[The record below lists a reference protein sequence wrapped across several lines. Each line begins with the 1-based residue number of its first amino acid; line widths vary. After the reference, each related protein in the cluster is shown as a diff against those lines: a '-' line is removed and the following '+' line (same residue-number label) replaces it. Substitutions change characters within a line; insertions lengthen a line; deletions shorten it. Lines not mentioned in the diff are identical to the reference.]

1 MKEAVNKM
9 KRQRTEW
16 KKIIII
22 DITDKG
28 LIFNIYKE
36 HIQTQYKKIQFKKW
50 TEDLNRYFSKVME
63 VANRYMKTCS
73 ISLSGKCKSN
83 PELYMISHLS
93 EWLLSKRQV

>member
-36 HIQTQYKKIQFKKW
+36 HIQTQYKKI
-50 TEDLNRYFSKVME
+50 
-63 VANRYMKTCS
+63 
-73 ISLSGKCKSN
+73 
-83 PELYMISHLS
+83 
-93 EWLLSKRQV
+93 